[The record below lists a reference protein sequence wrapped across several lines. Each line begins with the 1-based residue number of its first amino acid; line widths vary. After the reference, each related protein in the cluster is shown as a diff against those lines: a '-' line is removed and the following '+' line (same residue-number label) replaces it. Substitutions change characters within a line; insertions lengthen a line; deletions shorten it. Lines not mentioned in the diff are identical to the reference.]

1 MPLTC
6 GEWGPSFDSK
16 KWSNKLFTVNDQRD
30 CSPEE
35 SCMFGS
41 FLHLGQKS
49 VPASVSVVKMW
60 TLCPCMVQ
68 QSSRPITVLSSS
80 ALTPRTGLQVGP
92 TPTHEPAGCTHS
104 VGQTDAI

>member
-41 FLHLGQKS
+41 FLHLGQKVS
-49 VPASVSVVKMW
+49 LRLCLWLKCGLCVPAWSNS
-60 TLCPCMVQ
+60 LPGQ
-68 QSSRPITVLSSS
+68 SQSSA
-80 ALTPRTGLQVGP
+80 ALL
-92 TPTHEPAGCTHS
+92 
-104 VGQTDAI
+104 